1 MTAVPMPDAPSSALS
16 ATRTAPSRRKI
27 IAATTVGN
35 ALEFFDFTVYGFFA
49 ITIGKLFFPSAS
61 AYGQLMLSVA
71 TFGVGFVMRPVG
83 GVLIGA
89 FADRV
94 GRRAAMVLTI
104 NLMAVGCLMIGL
116 APTYAQ
122 AGLIGPTMLVL
133 ARLIQG
139 ISAGG
144 EVGASAT
151 VLIEQADTRN
161 RGFFGSW
168 EFASQGLGI
177 AVGAAVALLLTA
189 SLDSAA
195 LESWGWRVPFLLGAL
210 IAPVGAYLRRHLG
223 ETLQHKDG
231 SHGAIAMVLKNHG
244 SEIRLGSLLSIGN
257 AVAAYTVTFYMPIYA
272 IRELHLP
279 PTTALLAALVSGAL
293 SFAVSPFLGR
303 CADMYN
309 RKVLVIIGRIGMLVL
324 IYPAFLWL
332 IASPTQ
338 STLLIA
344 VAGLS
349 LLLAFM
355 NCPSL
360 TLFPEMFPQKVRVTG
375 MSFVVGVSVVFGGFQ
390 QLVATWLIENTGSKL
405 SPALY
410 LIAILVVSSLALIW
424 IKDRTGRELD

>member
-1 MTAVPMPDAPSSALS
+1 MTAAPMPASASVALS
-16 ATRTAPSRRKI
+16 VTRAGPSRRKI
-27 IAATTVGN
+27 IAATTAGN

-71 TFGVGFVMRPVG
+71 TFGVGFLMRPVG

-94 GRRAAMVLTI
+94 GRRAAMVLTM
-104 NLMAVGCLMIGL
+104 NLMALGCLMIGL

-189 SLDSAA
+189 SLEPAA

-223 ETLQHKDG
+223 ETLRHRDG
-231 SHGAIAMVLKNHG
+231 SHSVIATALKSHG
-244 SEIRLGSLLSIGN
+244 TEIWLGSLLSIGN
-257 AVAAYTVTFYMPIYA
+257 AVAAYTVAFYMPIYA

-293 SFAVSPFLGR
+293 SFTVSPFIGR
-303 CADMYN
+303 CADMYS

-338 STLLIA
+338 STLLLA
-344 VAGLS
+344 VAGMS

-375 MSFVVGVSVVFGGFQ
+375 MSFVIGVSVLFGGFQ

-410 LIAILVVSSLALIW
+410 LIVVLVVSSLALIW
-424 IKDRTGRELD
+424 IKDRTGEALN